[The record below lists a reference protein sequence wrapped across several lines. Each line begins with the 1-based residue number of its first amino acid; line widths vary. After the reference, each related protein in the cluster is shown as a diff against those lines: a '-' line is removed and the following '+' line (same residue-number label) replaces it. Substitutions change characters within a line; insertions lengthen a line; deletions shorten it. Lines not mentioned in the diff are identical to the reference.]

1 MARIDLAITRETD
14 GTYDISFNADG
25 DFETTEGLDTGILL
39 SLLEERRANESEVST
54 PQNRRGWVGSDLGD
68 IAVYELGSK
77 LWLLQQERL
86 TTDTL
91 NRAVDYARQS
101 LQWMLDDGIATKLN
115 VTGEIEYPEGIKLFI
130 VLTRENNKVES
141 FYYNLWDNTLFRE
154 AA

>member
-1 MARIDLAITRETD
+1 MARIDLALTRID
-14 GTYDISFNADG
+14 DIYDITFNADG
-25 DFETTEGLDTGILL
+25 DFETTEGLDTAILL

-54 PQNRRGWVGSDLGD
+54 PQKRRGWIGNDLGD

-77 LWLLQQERL
+77 LWLLNQERL

-101 LQWMLDDGIATKLN
+101 LQWMLDDNIATSIN

-130 VLTRENNKVES
+130 VLSRENNKVES
-141 FYYNLWDNTLFRE
+141 FYFNLWDNTLFRE

>member
-1 MARIDLAITRETD
+1 MARIDLAITRNGD
-14 GTYDISFNADG
+14 TYDITFNADG

-39 SLLEERRANESEVST
+39 SLLEEQRANESEVST
-54 PQNRRGWVGSDLGD
+54 PQNRRGWLGNDLGD

-101 LQWMLDDGIATKLN
+101 LQWMLDDGIATKITL
-115 VTGEIEYPEGIKLFI
+115 TGEIEYPEGIKLFI
-130 VLTRENNKVES
+130 ALKRDNNPVES